1 MAVHSP
7 CGIFDMSTLPRQSG
21 PLRVFWRLFSPIRVA
36 EVATF
41 HMIINAAGI
50 ASAYKLLTG
59 EMGGS
64 VNLFNAGYRRICDR
78 PSRATPARRAKK
90 NGIREATSSTKK
102 GGRFQELSGGL
113 PAGTRFPFSTVLA

>member
-1 MAVHSP
+1 
-7 CGIFDMSTLPRQSG
+7 
-21 PLRVFWRLFSPIRVA
+21 
-36 EVATF
+36 
-41 HMIINAAGI
+41 MIINAAGI

-90 NGIREATSSTKK
+90 NGIREATSSTNK
-102 GGRFQELSGGL
+102 GREIPGTFWRT
-113 PAGTRFPFSTVLA
+113 AGWTRFPFSSVLA